1 MLVKPVLEIANH
13 PAKVISQPLSGMVAV
28 RRDFARSIDMPDD
41 FGVELS
47 MLLAAYE
54 KKLQVVEVSL
64 PKIEHRQRPW
74 SHYMAMAVEVAE
86 TFKRFQIINTHEG
99 L

>member
-1 MLVKPVLEIANH
+1 
-13 PAKVISQPLSGMVAV
+13 
-28 RRDFARSIDMPDD
+28 
-41 FGVELS
+41 